1 MTHLK
6 QRESHIS
13 KSPFLAD
20 STNSRWFSP
29 GLKHPLSVSGS
40 NGFGDNIPPEVHL
53 LSFVNQ
59 DLVGKAAYARVG
71 SGRVGFR
78 GQSAAAYFLFVSC
91 CWLAVCSSPAP
102 SHCLPPFLHSFVFPR
117 SFERPRCVHYGK
129 RWRHLIGGEGRQ
141 QQGIGKVVIFHPP
154 PPHSV
159 GEPIFP
165 DFVAE

>member
-1 MTHLK
+1 MLHCDPPEAKRVTYI
-6 QRESHIS
+6 QIT
-13 KSPFLAD
+13 

-53 LSFVNQ
+53 LFNICQ
-59 DLVGKAAYARVG
+59 PR
-71 SGRVGFR
+71 SGWQGCLCKGWVRA